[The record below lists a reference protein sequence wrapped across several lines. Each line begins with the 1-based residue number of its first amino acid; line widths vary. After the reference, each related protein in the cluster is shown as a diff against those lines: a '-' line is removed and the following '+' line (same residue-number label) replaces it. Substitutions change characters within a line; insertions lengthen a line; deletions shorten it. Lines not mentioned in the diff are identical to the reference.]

1 MSATTKERTMKA
13 NEKMSY
19 QPLTPSEVPMFASLC
34 ALSTLIVS
42 SNVNALRG
50 QLACTPILF
59 GEFSRYSLY
68 AVHVRI
74 GDRVMW
80 MVSDAETTC
89 PLTGLPEVVRQGWT
103 PAETLRGLEAD
114 FARA

>member
-1 MSATTKERTMKA
+1 
-13 NEKMSY
+13 
-19 QPLTPSEVPMFASLC
+19 MFASLC
-34 ALSTLIVS
+34 ALSTLSVS
-42 SNVNALRG
+42 SNDNALRG
-50 QLACTPILF
+50 KLACKPILF

-80 MVSDAETTC
+80 MVSDAETPC
-89 PLTGLPEVVRQGWT
+89 PETDLPEIIRQGWT
-103 PAETLRGLEAD
+103 PAEALRGLESE